1 MEAFIPNTADD
12 VCELHFMGMIREVKS
27 VTVRRVAGEKY
38 PEIVGY
44 GLGDYPLDRRGTG
57 NGEQGTDEDGWEDYD
72 DLPF

>member
-1 MEAFIPNTADD
+1 M
-12 VCELHFMGMIREVKS
+12 
-27 VTVRRVAGEKY
+27 TVRRVAGEKY

>member
-1 MEAFIPNTADD
+1 
-12 VCELHFMGMIREVKS
+12 MGMIREVKS

-38 PEIVGY
+38 PEVVGY
-44 GLGDYPLDRRGTG
+44 DLGDYPLDRRGIG